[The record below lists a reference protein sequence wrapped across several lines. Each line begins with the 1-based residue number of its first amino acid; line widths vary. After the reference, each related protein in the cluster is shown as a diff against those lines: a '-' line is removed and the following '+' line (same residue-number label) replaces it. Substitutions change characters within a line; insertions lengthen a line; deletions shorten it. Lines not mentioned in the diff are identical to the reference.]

1 MIQREEDFTTL
12 IQEIRSKTTQEAKIS
27 KLASSSTSATS
38 WSRLKDPRIVR
49 VSRVFGG
56 KDRHSKVFTAKG
68 LRDRR
73 VRLSVPTAI
82 QLYDLQ
88 DRLGLNQPSKA
99 VDWLLNAAKDE
110 IDELP
115 PLQIPNG
122 LSFSTQNLHPDP
134 NFLEFGA
141 SQSVELQGLKIS
153 GGANDSLKHQR
164 SSPFWGKSMDVSG
177 ETSVRDENWSRNED
191 ENQYV
196 SASICLSTR
205 QNPTSFSG
213 FLNGISSHNPFFRR
227 DPSNLTLSQPTQSHG
242 LSSVRAKEDLHN
254 FSHYLPMSS
263 TLSFASGSQVLSRQ
277 PGMATPSHFSSQN
290 AAMNTEFD
298 PKQLN
303 YQTLQL
309 STSSLSSPVNSSSA
323 HSARPFH
330 FSMTANLH
338 SSQNNEA
345 NEKNSN
351 SDQFHD
357 SR

>member
-1 MIQREEDFTTL
+1 MIQREEDFQL
-12 IQEIRSKTTQEAKIS
+12 IQEISSKTTQEAKIS

-49 VSRVFGG
+49 VSRVSGG
-56 KDRHSKVFTAKG
+56 KDRHSKVCTVKG

-88 DRLGLNQPSKA
+88 DRLGLNQPSKV

-122 LSFSTQNLHPDP
+122 LSFSTQSLRP
-134 NFLEFGA
+134 NPTFLEFGA
-141 SQSVELQGLKIS
+141 SQSDKLQGLKIS
-153 GGANDSLKHQR
+153 GSANDSLKHQR

-177 ETSVRDENWSRNED
+177 ETSARDENWSRNED
-191 ENQYV
+191 DNQYV
-196 SASICLSTR
+196 SASICLASR

-213 FLNGISSHNPFFRR
+213 FLNSTSSHPFFRR

-242 LSSVRAKEDLHN
+242 LSSVRANEDLHN

-263 TLSFASGSQVLSRQ
+263 TPSFVSGSQVLLYQ
-277 PGMATPSHFSSQN
+277 PGTVTQSHFSSQL

-303 YQTLQL
+303 YQTSQL

-323 HSARPFH
+323 HSVRPFH
-330 FSMTANLH
+330 FSMTANFL

-345 NEKNSN
+345 NEQNNNSV
-351 SDQFHD
+351 QFHD

>member
-1 MIQREEDFTTL
+1 MIQREEDFTP
-12 IQEIRSKTTQEAKIS
+12 IQEISSKTTQKAKIP

-49 VSRVFGG
+49 VSRVSGG
-56 KDRHSKVFTAKG
+56 KDRHSKVCTVKG

-99 VDWLLNAAKDE
+99 VDWLLNAAKAE

-115 PLQIPNG
+115 PIQIPNG
-122 LSFSTQNLHPDP
+122 LSFSTQSPLP
-134 NFLEFGA
+134 NPSFLEFGA
-141 SQSVELQGLKIS
+141 SQSDKLQGLKIS

-177 ETSVRDENWSRNED
+177 ETSARDENWSRNED
-191 ENQYV
+191 DNQYV
-196 SASICLSTR
+196 SASICLGSR

-213 FLNGISSHNPFFRR
+213 FLNTTSSHNPFFLR

-242 LSSVRAKEDLHN
+242 LSSVRANEDLHN
-254 FSHYLPMSS
+254 ISHYLPMSS
-263 TLSFASGSQVLSRQ
+263 TPSFASGSQVLLYQ
-277 PGMATPSHFSSQN
+277 LGTATQSHFSSQI
-290 AAMNTEFD
+290 AAMN
-298 PKQLN
+298 
-303 YQTLQL
+303 YQTSQL

-323 HSARPFH
+323 HSAVRPFH
-330 FSMTANLH
+330 FSMTANFP

-345 NEKNSN
+345 N
-351 SDQFHD
+351 
-357 SR
+357 